1 MNDEFTLRVDL
12 LSIRAGKR
20 QERPVGVRVIEARS
34 RRLRQSRGDLYVLI
48 EGTHG
53 CGVPE
58 ALHDELVAAI
68 TDVYHRTR
76 GSLTRG
82 LRAALLEANSL
93 LFERNLRAGNVQQI
107 RAGVNC
113 VAVRDVDVYIGQLG
127 PALVSLVREH
137 QLLRYPEDSIWL
149 TSESPSAFDLNRE
162 PAAGMRRDVEPD
174 LYHTTLSSG
183 DVLLLSTTSLAR
195 LAPETGVIDAIT
207 RASGESVRDGLLVL
221 AGTQDLT
228 AIIIECVGEHEP
240 TALVQ
245 RAPVPQEAGA
255 PSPTAEPETGPSEV
269 EVGHEIQRELPVG
282 VDAGPPWLTSSD
294 QYPQEGDVV
303 PVEEEEEGRGDIAD
317 LGEVISPK
325 AGEPLIDLGDLRES
339 LTQGAER
346 VRRTTEEFLMQVLP
360 DKLPERPQVEEKP
373 RRDISLSGR
382 ALVAVALA
390 IPLVMLFIIVMTRIQ
405 YERTRQERFS
415 SLQALTQW
423 RYDAA
428 VKMEDPARKREGLRD
443 ALALIEEGLAI
454 NSADEPLND
463 LERRVLH
470 KLDEVDVVERLYH
483 FWKLVDLED
492 GGTSPTDSSRIV
504 IHDIDVFI
512 LNRGSDRVY
521 KFLLNDVGDALQSV
535 DKDPILI
542 RKGESLAGVLLGDMV
557 DIAWLAAGGQRTL
570 STFVILERAG
580 SLLAYDPHQGID
592 VLPVADSD
600 IWLKPQAIGGYYG
613 NLYVLDPLLGRI
625 LKYIPTD
632 NAYTNPPGDYLSP
645 RLDVD
650 LTGAVDM
657 AIDGSVYVLFADGQ
671 IRKFLR
677 GEPQSF
683 TMAGLPT
690 AMRSPTTL
698 FVSGPQKPEGEGYIY
713 VTDTGN
719 ERILQFDKSG
729 NYVRQFRAKPGELQ
743 MKGLRGVHVDEE
755 TGRML
760 ILSGKA
766 LWLANAPS
774 LGS

>member
-1 MNDEFTLRVDL
+1 V
-12 LSIRAGKR
+12 
-20 QERPVGVRVIEARS
+20 
-34 RRLRQSRGDLYVLI
+34 
-48 EGTHG
+48 
-53 CGVPE
+53 
-58 ALHDELVAAI
+58 
-68 TDVYHRTR
+68 
-76 GSLTRG
+76 
-82 LRAALLEANSL
+82 
-93 LFERNLRAGNVQQI
+93 
-107 RAGVNC
+107 
-113 VAVRDVDVYIGQLG
+113 
-127 PALVSLVREH
+127 
-137 QLLRYPEDSIWL
+137 LRYPADSIWL
-149 TSESPSAFDLNRE
+149 RSDSPGAFDLNRE
-162 PAAGMRRDVEPD
+162 PAAGMRRDAEPN
-174 LYHTTLSSG
+174 LHHITLASG

-195 LAPETGVIDAIT
+195 LAPDTEVVDAV
-207 RASGESVRDGLLVL
+207 SGGGGRSVLQGLLGL
-221 AGTQDLT
+221 AAVGDLE
-228 AIIIECVGEHEP
+228 AIIIECLGEHEP
-240 TALVQ
+240 GAHMETAPAP
-245 RAPVPQEAGA
+245 REPPEPAPVVEADI
-255 PSPTAEPETGPSEV
+255 ERSEV
-269 EVGHEIQRELPVG
+269 DLGRDMQREPPIGLETP
-282 VDAGPPWLTSSD
+282 PPWLAVPD
-294 QYPQEGDVV
+294 QYPQEVV
-303 PVEEEEEGRGDIAD
+303 EDSFEEEEETPEEVAEGR
-317 LGEVISPK
+317 EVIPPRES
-325 AGEPLIDLGDLRES
+325 EPLLDLGDLRDG
-339 LTQGAER
+339 LAQGAER
-346 VRRTTEEFLMQVLP
+346 VRQTTEEFLMQVLP
-360 DKLPERPQVEEKP
+360 DRLPERPKAEERP
-373 RRDISLSGR
+373 PRDISLSGR

-390 IPLVMLFIIVMTRIQ
+390 IPLVMLFMVVMTRIQ

-415 SLQALTQW
+415 SLQALTQY

-428 VKMEDPARKREGLRD
+428 VKMEDPGRKREGFRD
-443 ALALIEEGLAI
+443 ALALVEEGLAI
-454 NSADEPLND
+454 NPEDEPLND
-463 LERRVLH
+463 LKRRVLH

-492 GGTSPTDSSRIV
+492 GSSSPTDSSRIV
-504 IHDIDVFI
+504 IHGIDVFI

-535 DKDPILI
+535 ERNPILI
-542 RKGESLAGVLLGDMV
+542 QKGESLAGITLGNMV
-557 DIAWLAAGGQRTL
+557 DIAWLSAGGQRTL

-671 IRKFLR
+671 IRKFLK

-698 FVSGPQKPEGEGYIY
+698 FVSGPQEPEAEGYVY
-713 VTDTGN
+713 VADTGN
-719 ERILQFDKSG
+719 ERILQFDKAG
-729 NYVRQFRAKPGELQ
+729 NYIRQFQATPGEMHMQ
-743 MKGLRGVHVDEE
+743 GLRGIHVDEE

-774 LGS
+774 LATGD